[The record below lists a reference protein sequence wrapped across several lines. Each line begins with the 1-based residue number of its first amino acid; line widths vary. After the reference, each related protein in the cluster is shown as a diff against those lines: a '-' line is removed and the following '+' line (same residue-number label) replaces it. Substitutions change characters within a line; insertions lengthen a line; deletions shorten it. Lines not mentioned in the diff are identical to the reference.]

1 MFKTTSTT
9 TTYFYDEEGKLTDK
23 MVTRSFHTGDENEDI
38 KDEQEQEQYESCF
51 SDDYDD
57 NEDYLTDETL
67 SFEIEPEV
75 ELRVERNFGLT
86 DILRIVSGCIWAAN
100 IVMAL
105 RALRRMKGR
114 V

>member
-23 MVTRSFHTGDENEDI
+23 MVTRSFHTGEDDDLE
-38 KDEQEQEQYESCF
+38 DEQEQQESCCHE
-51 SDDYDD
+51 DEYDD
-57 NEDYLTDETL
+57 NEDHLFDEL
-67 SFEIEPEV
+67 LNLEIKPEV
-75 ELRVERNFGLT
+75 DLKVERDFGLA

-105 RALRRMKGR
+105 RSLRRMKGS